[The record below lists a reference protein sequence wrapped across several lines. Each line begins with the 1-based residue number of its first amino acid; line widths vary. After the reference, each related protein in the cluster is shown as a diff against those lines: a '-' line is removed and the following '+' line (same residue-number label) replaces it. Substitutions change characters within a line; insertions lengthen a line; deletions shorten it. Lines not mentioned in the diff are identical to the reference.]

1 MLFPIEIKL
10 GIISNDNDNNND
22 DNDGDDDD
30 DVEKTHS
37 NESKPYLVEM
47 TFWKRFSLVSLLFAP
62 LHIRHIYALETV
74 FDVTLNS
81 SPLPSLHSFYL
92 FHFIVK
98 GKEMKRE
105 KKDENIVMV
114 LVVCSIHPQSVVEE
128 IFFSWWWQKIHV

>member
-47 TFWKRFSLVSLLFAP
+47 TF
-62 LHIRHIYALETV
+62 
-74 FDVTLNS
+74 
-81 SPLPSLHSFYL
+81 
-92 FHFIVK
+92 
-98 GKEMKRE
+98 
-105 KKDENIVMV
+105 
-114 LVVCSIHPQSVVEE
+114 
-128 IFFSWWWQKIHV
+128 